1 MRGRLRPGH
10 LGALPRREELEALA
24 RHYHHLQNEHKRA
37 APQGGTRRRIEDRLL
52 QVRRRFDQ
60 VLYEWVPEEDFR
72 RVWLDHL
79 HYRAPKP
86 PGPPPIRPLVF
97 RGRSEARSIVEIRG
111 KKGEELDV
119 EIDGALAE
127 RIAAAKDF
135 AVTAAPA
142 RYRYNRSEFRETF
155 SASPDALQ
163 ALADFL
169 AEGGSPPWQHASELL
184 GDGLIDV
191 HVALTP
197 RGRRAL
203 ARRACSRTSALG
215 ETQRRACGFEATTD

>member
-1 MRGRLRPGH
+1 MRSRLRLGH

-37 APQGGTRRRIEDRLL
+37 APQSGMRRRIEDRLL

-60 VLYEWVPEEDFR
+60 VLAEWVPEEDFR
-72 RVWLDHL
+72 RAWRDHL

-86 PGPPPIRPLVF
+86 PGPPPIPPLVF
-97 RGRSEARSIVEIRG
+97 RGRSEARSVVEIRG

-119 EIDGALAE
+119 EIDGALVE

-135 AVTAAPA
+135 AITGAPA
-142 RYRYNRSEFRETF
+142 RYRYNRTEFRETF
-155 SASPDALQ
+155 SVSPDALQ

-203 ARRACSRTSALG
+203 SRRAA
-215 ETQRRACGFEATTD
+215 